1 MRKLIYGLVALATIG
16 LLATSCKKEETYSF
30 AVPSGS
36 ILVSMPG
43 EEGTTSFDSFNIASI
58 GVSSTPQGWE
68 VVNINLYDGT
78 ITVKAPSSF
87 DDKEVKEGDL
97 SLVGYTPQGSK
108 KSISIYLAILSTHST
123 STI

>member
-58 GVSSTPQGWE
+58 GVSSTPQLTYQRHRLRRASVE
-68 VVNINLYDGT
+68 
-78 ITVKAPSSF
+78 
-87 DDKEVKEGDL
+87 
-97 SLVGYTPQGSK
+97 
-108 KSISIYLAILSTHST
+108 ILS
-123 STI
+123 

>member
-30 AVPSGS
+30 VVPSGS

-97 SLVGYTPQGSK
+97 SLVG
-108 KSISIYLAILSTHST
+108 
-123 STI
+123 